1 MASINQRGD
10 TFRIK
15 VSLGY
20 GMDGK
25 PIRKIATFKG
35 PQCTSEGK
43 ARKLAEVFAYEFE
56 KKCAD
61 SQYIKEEGMN

>member
-10 TFRIK
+10 TFRIT

-25 PIRKIATFKG
+25 PIRKIATFKA
-35 PQCTSEGK
+35 PQGTSEGE
-43 ARKLAEVFAYEFE
+43 ARKLAEAYACDFE
-56 KKCAD
+56 KKYAD
-61 SQYIKEEGMN
+61 SHYIKEEGMN

>member
-10 TFRIK
+10 TFHIT

-20 GMDGK
+20 GMDGR
-25 PIRKIATFKG
+25 PIRKIATFKP
-35 PQCTSEGK
+35 PQGTSKGE
-43 ARKLAEVFAYEFE
+43 ARKLAEAFARDFV

-61 SQYIKEEGMN
+61 SRYIKEEGMN